1 MVVVVAVGSVLG
13 VQIDC
18 NSAFSL
24 ILRLLS
30 IFLSVPKVMAR
41 DKSVRILD
49 SGPYAAGTGGI
60 ARARVR
66 SGAQN
71 RAVSGDVQR
80 CGCGCCGVDWGL
92 QICSDTCV
100 RTFMAGGGFHKNL
113 TLGKIR
119 GY

>member
-13 VQIDC
+13 VRIDS

-30 IFLSVPKVMAR
+30 IFLSVPKVVASG
-41 DKSVRILD
+41 KSIRNRD

-71 RAVSGDVQR
+71 RAGSDGVHR
-80 CGCGCCGVDWGL
+80 CGVGCCSVDLGL
-92 QICSDTCV
+92 EICSDTCV
-100 RTFMAGGGFHKNL
+100 RIFMAGDLMNQ
-113 TLGKIR
+113 TMTN
-119 GY
+119 